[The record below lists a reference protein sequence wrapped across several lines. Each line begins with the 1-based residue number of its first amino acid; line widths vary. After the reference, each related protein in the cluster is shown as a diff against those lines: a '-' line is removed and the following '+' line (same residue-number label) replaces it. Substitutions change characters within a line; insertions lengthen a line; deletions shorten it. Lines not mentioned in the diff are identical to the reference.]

1 MYSYTTNLE
10 YRQCIRQFFKMKT
23 PDPDKLCEEYA
34 NIDEESLDELTY
46 DAEAVENTMNE
57 IYAKTKEHSA
67 FKILY
72 QEAAA
77 KMISQDLETGLAILL
92 SYDYFASFAELLKVF
107 GENPASDLEST
118 LEYKILYEKIK

>member
-23 PDPDKLCEEYA
+23 PDPDKLREEYA
-34 NIDEESLDELTY
+34 NIDEESLDELIY
-46 DAEAVENTMNE
+46 DEEAVENTMNE
-57 IYAKTKEHSA
+57 IYTKTKENPA
-67 FKILY
+67 FQILY

-92 SYDYFASFAELLKVF
+92 SYDYFASFVELLKVF
-107 GENPASDLEST
+107 DETPTSDLESSV
-118 LEYKILYEKIK
+118 EYKILYEKIK